1 MNRNTL
7 TRLIMALFMVVLVPL
22 TAMSE
27 HITYTA
33 SYDLTQQIGTDTL
46 GGITYTTLQYGELFN
61 SGAPGAPSLP
71 VDYIRFSVPYN
82 ATNFR
87 VTTTQSNMVTYYINH
102 MMYPCQPLRMM
113 SDTTPVIIR
122 LPDNAIYNSGQF
134 YPTQQAWVVNE
145 GFLAGENHIVTV
157 AVMPF
162 TYQHTSTQ
170 EKLRKYKKITV
181 NLSYELSNRPF
192 MSPILSYNSN
202 SRNEGFKLT
211 QSMVVNPTNV
221 TFFAPNSAPTDT
233 LFKPYNAPTIIA
245 GMTAYPYLIITVPE
259 FVHSLR
265 RLVALKKQKGYNVK
279 LVTVDEIMNDPY
291 AQYGDIVKT
300 NGVPTVTYT
309 DNAGIIREYLKLARW
324 YNQTKYLLLAGTNVP
339 YRVQSVTIPLGHYDV
354 PTDLYYSDL
363 NSNWFNS
370 NDSIDTYPEIFVG
383 RLLAKKDT
391 QITDYTDKLFR
402 YELNPGKG
410 NLSYLKRAL
419 YLEFHGVFNYSRVIG
434 EQMNQICPDS
444 VIMRELKYHHYPKG
458 CDVVDTINTKQFGF
472 MCAFNHGSPSNIV
485 TYGLDYWGNGYSG
498 HMYRLWAIDTCKVS
512 SSQYQ
517 DHETGNGLN
526 KLMNKDYPSIF
537 YSTSCRTMP
546 YDISSP
552 TYNNLPM
559 NFGESFTTGKD
570 YGGPAYLGN
579 TRDGIINFA
588 EKLAGNF
595 GKHLIYSKTKI
606 GLAEALSKIEHYNVL
621 SDLYI
626 ALTHNLL
633 GDPTLEMWKNTPQLY
648 SNVSISRSNNSI
660 SISGID
666 ADSTIVAFYSNDG
679 SIGTDTVSSANFTIN
694 AVSPN
699 SSIMLYKNNHIPY
712 IAPLELQNVT
722 LSNSQYVIASEVTA
736 GKSVNTNRTNGNV
749 IVPDDVEYEIE
760 ASGKVILE
768 DGFQVEK
775 GATFAVYPACF

>member
-1 MNRNTL
+1 M
-7 TRLIMALFMVVLVPL
+7 IV
-22 TAMSE
+22 
-27 HITYTA
+27 
-33 SYDLTQQIGTDTL
+33 TDW
-46 GGITYTTLQYGELFN
+46 IPR
-61 SGAPGAPSLP
+61 PGAPSLP

-87 VTTTQSNMVTYYINH
+87 VTTTQGNIVTYYLNH
-102 MMYPCQPLRMM
+102 MMYPCQPLRSM
-113 SDTTPVIIR
+113 SDTTPVIIK

-162 TYQHTSTQ
+162 AYQHTSTH
-170 EKLRKYKKITV
+170 EKLRKYLNITV
-181 NLSYELSNRPF
+181 NLSYELSKRPF

-202 SRNEGFKLT
+202 SRNEGYKLA
-211 QSMVVNPTNV
+211 QSMVVNPTSV
-221 TFFAPNSAPTDT
+221 TSYAPNSAPADT
-233 LFKPYNAPTIIA
+233 SLKPYNAPAFIA
-245 GMTAYPYLIITVPE
+245 GMTEYPYLIITVPD
-259 FVHSLR
+259 FMHSLR

-291 AQYGDIVKT
+291 AQYGDIVTT

-309 DNAGIIREYLKLARW
+309 DSAGIIREYLKLARW
-324 YNQTKYLLLAGTNVP
+324 YNQSKYLLLAGTNVP
-339 YRVQSVTIPLGHYDV
+339 YRVKSVWCAIGHYYV

-363 NSNWFNS
+363 NSNWFSS
-370 NDSIDTYPEIFVG
+370 NDSIDTYPEFIVG
-383 RLLAKKDT
+383 RLLAKKET
-391 QITDYTDKLFR
+391 QIANYTDKLFR

-419 YLEFHGVFNYSRVIG
+419 YLESAGVFDYSRVIG
-434 EQMNQICPDS
+434 KPMNQICPDS
-444 VIMRELKYHHYPKG
+444 TIIRESIRHHYPKG
-458 CDVVDTINTKQFGF
+458 CDVIDSINTRQFGF
-472 MCAFNHGSPSNIV
+472 LCTFNHGAPSNIV

-498 HMYRLWAIDTCKVS
+498 HLYRLWAIDTCKVS

-526 KLMNKDYPSIF
+526 KLMNKDYPSVF
-537 YSTSCRTMP
+537 YSTSCRTIP

-570 YGGPAYLGN
+570 YGGPAYIGN
-579 TRDGIINFA
+579 TRDGINPLN
-588 EKLAGNF
+588 ESLAGNF
-595 GKHLIYSKTKI
+595 GEHLIYNKYKI
-606 GLAEALSKIEHYNVL
+606 GIAEALSKIEHYDEDCDFYV
-621 SDLYI
+621 
-626 ALTHNLL
+626 ALTNNLL
-633 GDPTLEMWKNTPQLY
+633 GDPTLEMWENTPQRY
-648 SNVSISRSNNSI
+648 SNISISRFNNSI
-660 SISGID
+660 SINGID

-679 SIGTDTVSSANFTIN
+679 SIGTDTISSGSITIN

-722 LSNSQYVIASEVTA
+722 LSNSQYVIASEVKA